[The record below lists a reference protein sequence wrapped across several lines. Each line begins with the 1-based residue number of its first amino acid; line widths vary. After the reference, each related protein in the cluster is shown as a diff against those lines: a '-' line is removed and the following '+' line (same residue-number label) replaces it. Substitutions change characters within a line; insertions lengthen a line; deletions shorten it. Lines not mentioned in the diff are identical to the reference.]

1 MRFLK
6 LSVLAVVLFLG
17 VACGQKSSE
26 PKTTEEEV
34 VYKDTDEVDKDVDKV
49 DKEAVFPDG
58 GVNGFRNLLAS
69 KVNTNKINEYEN
81 LPKEE
86 VKKIK
91 KLISQKKP
99 ISKTT
104 ISSVLTF
111 IVEPDGT
118 ISDISAKGENQSFNE
133 EIERA
138 VKSIQ
143 TKWIPA
149 EVKGEKVRSKYYVP
163 VKITVE

>member
-6 LSVLAVVLFLG
+6 LSVLAAVLFFG
-17 VACGQKSSE
+17 MACAQE
-26 PKTTEEEV
+26 TPKPMPVKPAE
-34 VYKDTDEVDKDVDKV
+34 DVKIVLNYV
-49 DKEAVFPDG
+49 DKEAVFPEG

-69 KVNTNKINEYEN
+69 KVDTDKINEYEN

-99 ISKTT
+99 TPEIL
-104 ISSVLTF
+104 ISSTLIFT
-111 IVEPDGT
+111 IEPDGT
-118 ISDISAKGENQSFNE
+118 MSDISAKGKNQSFNK

-149 EVKGEKVRSKYYVP
+149 QRGKENVKSYMRVP
-163 VKITVE
+163 MRIAF

>member
-1 MRFLK
+1 MKFFK
-6 LSVLAVVLFLG
+6 LSVLAAILFFGVVC
-17 VACGQKSSE
+17 AQETPKSLPVKS
-26 PKTTEEEV
+26 TE
-34 VYKDTDEVDKDVDKV
+34 DKNIVLNYV

-58 GVNGFRNLLAS
+58 GVNGFRSLLAS

-111 IVEPDGT
+111 IVELDGT

-133 EIERA
+133 EAELA
-138 VKSIQ
+138 VKAIQ
-143 TKWIPA
+143 VKWIPG
-149 EVKGEKVRSKYYVP
+149 EVNGTKIKSLYSMPIKMR
-163 VKITVE
+163 VK

>member
-6 LSVLAVVLFLG
+6 LFVLAAVLFFG
-17 VACGQKSSE
+17 VVCAQETPKSLPVKS
-26 PKTTEEEV
+26 TE
-34 VYKDTDEVDKDVDKV
+34 DKNIVLNYV

-81 LPKEE
+81 LSKEE

-111 IVEPDGT
+111 IVELDGT

-133 EIERA
+133 EAELA
-138 VKSIQ
+138 VKAIQ
-143 TKWIPA
+143 VKWIPG
-149 EVKGEKVRSKYYVP
+149 EVNGTKIKSLYSMPIKMS
-163 VKITVE
+163 VK

>member
-6 LSVLAVVLFLG
+6 LSILVSVLFFG
-17 VACGQKSSE
+17 MAFAQE
-26 PKTTEEEV
+26 TPKPMPVKPAE
-34 VYKDTDEVDKDVDKV
+34 DVKIVLNYV
-49 DKEAVFPDG
+49 DKEAVFPEG

-69 KVNTNKINEYEN
+69 KVDTDKINEYEN

-99 ISKTT
+99 TPEIL
-104 ISSVLTF
+104 ISSTLIF
-111 IVEPDGT
+111 AIEPDGT
-118 ISDISAKGENQSFNE
+118 MSDISAKGKNQSFNE

-149 EVKGEKVRSKYYVP
+149 QRGKENVKSYMRVP
-163 VKITVE
+163 MRIAF

>member
-6 LSVLAVVLFLG
+6 LFVLAAVLFFG
-17 VACGQKSSE
+17 VVCAQETPKSLPVKS
-26 PKTTEEEV
+26 TE
-34 VYKDTDEVDKDVDKV
+34 DKNIVLNYV

-81 LPKEE
+81 LSKEE

-111 IVEPDGT
+111 IVELDGT

-133 EIERA
+133 EAELA
-138 VKSIQ
+138 VKAIQ
-143 TKWIPA
+143 VKWIPG
-149 EVKGEKVRSKYYVP
+149 EVNGTKIKSLYSMPIKMR
-163 VKITVE
+163 VK

>member
-1 MRFLK
+1 MKFFK
-6 LSVLAVVLFLG
+6 LSVLAAVLFFG
-17 VACGQKSSE
+17 VVCAQETPKSLPVKS
-26 PKTTEEEV
+26 TE
-34 VYKDTDEVDKDVDKV
+34 DKNIVLNYV

-58 GVNGFRNLLAS
+58 GVNGFRSLLAS

-111 IVEPDGT
+111 IVELDGT
-118 ISDISAKGENQSFNE
+118 ISDISAKGENQSFNK

-149 EVKGEKVRSKYYVP
+149 EVKGEKVISKYYVP
-163 VKITVE
+163 IKITVE

>member
-34 VYKDTDEVDKDVDKV
+34 VYKDTDEVDKDVDKI
-49 DKEAVFPDG
+49 DKEAVFPEG
-58 GVNGFRNLLAS
+58 GIDGFRNLLAS
-69 KVNTNKINEYEN
+69 KVDADKIDEYEDA
-81 LPKEE
+81 ERS
-86 VKKIK
+86 IR
-91 KLISQKKP
+91 LIFRKNPFSQ
-99 ISKTT
+99 TT

-111 IVEPDGT
+111 TVEPDGT
-118 ISDISAKGENQSFNE
+118 MSDISAKGENQSFNE

-149 EVKGEKVRSKYYVP
+149 EVKGEKVRSKYYMP

>member
-6 LSVLAVVLFLG
+6 LPILVTILFFG
-17 VACGQKSSE
+17 MAFAQE
-26 PKTTEEEV
+26 TPKPQPTKEIEKV
-34 VYKDTDEVDKDVDKV
+34 RDSDIDVD
-49 DKEAVFPDG
+49 FPEG
-58 GVNGFRNLLAS
+58 GTYGFQRLLIS
-69 KVNTNKINEYEN
+69 IIDPNKINQYEH
-81 LPKEE
+81 LPME
-86 VKKIK
+86 VQEKIK
-91 KLISQKKP
+91 KTNVAPDI
-99 ISKTT
+99 T
-104 ISSVLTF
+104 LTANLAF
-111 IVEPDGT
+111 TVEIDWAL
-118 ISDISAKGENQSFNE
+118 SNISAKGENQSFNE

>member
-1 MRFLK
+1 MKFLK
-6 LSVLAVVLFLG
+6 LFVLAAVLFFG
-17 VACGQKSSE
+17 VVCAQETPKSLPVKS
-26 PKTTEEEV
+26 TE
-34 VYKDTDEVDKDVDKV
+34 DKNIVLNYV

-118 ISDISAKGENQSFNE
+118 ISDISAKGENQSFNK

-149 EVKGEKVRSKYYVP
+149 EVKGEKVRDKYYVP
-163 VKITVE
+163 VKITVK

>member
-6 LSVLAVVLFLG
+6 LFVLAAVLFFG
-17 VACGQKSSE
+17 VVCAQETPKSLPVKS
-26 PKTTEEEV
+26 TE
-34 VYKDTDEVDKDVDKV
+34 DKNIVLNYV

-81 LPKEE
+81 LSKEE

-111 IVEPDGT
+111 IVELDGT

-163 VKITVE
+163 VKMRIE

>member
-1 MRFLK
+1 MKFFK
-6 LSVLAVVLFLG
+6 LSVLAAILFFGVVC
-17 VACGQKSSE
+17 AQETPKSLPVKS
-26 PKTTEEEV
+26 TE
-34 VYKDTDEVDKDVDKV
+34 DKNIVLNYV

-58 GVNGFRNLLAS
+58 GVNGFRSLLAS

-111 IVEPDGT
+111 TVEPDGT
-118 ISDISAKGENQSFNE
+118 MSDISAKGENQSFNK

-149 EVKGEKVRSKYYVP
+149 EVKGEKVRDKYYVP
-163 VKITVE
+163 VKITVK

>member
-6 LSVLAVVLFLG
+6 LPILVSVLFFGMAY
-17 VACGQKSSE
+17 GQKSSK
-26 PKTTEEEV
+26 PKPTKEEV
-34 VYKDTDEVDKDVDKV
+34 VYKDTDKV
-49 DKEAVFPDG
+49 DKEAVFSKG
-58 GVNGFRNLLAS
+58 GDNGFRNLLAS

-99 ISKTT
+99 TPEIL
-104 ISSVLTF
+104 ISSTLIF
-111 IVEPDGT
+111 AIESGGT
-118 ISDISAKGENQSFNE
+118 MSDISAKGKNQSFNK

-149 EVKGEKVRSKYYVP
+149 QRGKENVKSYMRVP
-163 VKITVE
+163 MRIAF

>member
-1 MRFLK
+1 MKFFK
-6 LSVLAVVLFLG
+6 LSVLAAVLFFG
-17 VACGQKSSE
+17 VVCAQETPKSLPVKS
-26 PKTTEEEV
+26 TE
-34 VYKDTDEVDKDVDKV
+34 DKNIVLNYV

-58 GVNGFRNLLAS
+58 GVNGFRSLLAS

-111 IVEPDGT
+111 IVELDGT

-149 EVKGEKVRSKYYVP
+149 EVNGGKVRSKYYVP
-163 VKITVE
+163 VKITIE

>member
-6 LSVLAVVLFLG
+6 LFVLAAVLFFG
-17 VACGQKSSE
+17 VVCAQETPKSLPVKS
-26 PKTTEEEV
+26 TE
-34 VYKDTDEVDKDVDKV
+34 DKNIVLNYV

-69 KVNTNKINEYEN
+69 KVDTDKINEYEN

-99 ISKTT
+99 TPEIL
-104 ISSVLTF
+104 ISSTLIF
-111 IVEPDGT
+111 AIESGGT
-118 ISDISAKGENQSFNE
+118 MSDISAKGKNQSFNK

-149 EVKGEKVRSKYYVP
+149 QRGKENVKSYMRVP
-163 VKITVE
+163 MRIAF

>member
-6 LSVLAVVLFLG
+6 LPILAVVLFLG

-49 DKEAVFPDG
+49 DKEAVFPEG
-58 GVNGFRNLLAS
+58 GIDGFRNLLAS
-69 KVNTNKINEYEN
+69 KVDADKIDEYEDA
-81 LPKEE
+81 ERS
-86 VKKIK
+86 IR
-91 KLISQKKP
+91 LIFRKNPFSQ
-99 ISKTT
+99 TT

-111 IVEPDGT
+111 TVEPDGT
-118 ISDISAKGENQSFNE
+118 MSDISAKGENQSFNE

-149 EVKGEKVRSKYYVP
+149 EVKGEKVRSYYKMP
-163 VKITVE
+163 IRMRIG

>member
-26 PKTTEEEV
+26 LKTTEEEV

-49 DKEAVFPDG
+49 DKEAVFPEG
-58 GVNGFRNLLAS
+58 GIDGFRNLLAS
-69 KVNTNKINEYEN
+69 KVDADKIDEY
-81 LPKEE
+81 KEVE
-86 VKKIK
+86 RSRKWIFR
-91 KLISQKKP
+91 KKP
-99 ISKTT
+99 ISKAT

-111 IVEPDGT
+111 TIEPDGT

>member
-1 MRFLK
+1 MKFLK

-34 VYKDTDEVDKDVDKV
+34 VYKDTDEVDKDVDKI
-49 DKEAVFPDG
+49 DKEAVFPEG
-58 GVNGFRNLLAS
+58 GIDGFRNLLAS
-69 KVNTNKINEYEN
+69 KVDADKIDEYEGAGRSR
-81 LPKEE
+81 KW
-86 VKKIK
+86 IFR
-91 KLISQKKP
+91 KKP
-99 ISKTT
+99 ISKAT

-111 IVEPDGT
+111 TVEPDGT

>member
-17 VACGQKSSE
+17 VACGQESSE

-49 DKEAVFPDG
+49 DKEAVFPEG
-58 GVNGFRNLLAS
+58 GIDGFRNLLAS
-69 KVNTNKINEYEN
+69 KVDADKIDEYEEAGRSKRLIFRLIFRTN
-81 LPKEE
+81 P
-86 VKKIK
+86 
-91 KLISQKKP
+91 ISQ
-99 ISKTT
+99 TT
-104 ISSVLTF
+104 ILSVLTF

-118 ISDISAKGENQSFNE
+118 MSDISAKGENQSFNE

-149 EVKGEKVRSKYYVP
+149 EVKGKKVRSYYKMP
-163 VKITVE
+163 IKMRVK

>member
-6 LSVLAVVLFLG
+6 LFVLAAVLFFG
-17 VACGQKSSE
+17 VVCAQETPKSLPVKS
-26 PKTTEEEV
+26 TE
-34 VYKDTDEVDKDVDKV
+34 DKNIVLNYV

-111 IVEPDGT
+111 TVEPDGT

-163 VKITVE
+163 VKIMVE